1 MPSSKK
7 RHLEGTSDLATHS
20 NKKQSVAGVAAKPE
34 KAWKLN
40 QVEVQRHLHE
50 QWAVYPGLVGE
61 TRLVKSEDIKKRV
74 RLAMGVNDS
83 SVFTSAAPGGSG
95 NYIWKRAVNGSSVVQ
110 VHRKIYIGKNLTGEP
125 GGDRRAAEE
134 RQTPPTTSSAGAAVT
149 AAPTQPAAA
158 DGDGHADAASLAPPT
173 AAATQIAAAAA
184 VSSGSA
190 VTPLAVAAQLP
201 GVASGPVHPA

>member
-1 MPSSKK
+1 MYINASEAQS
-7 RHLEGTSDLATHS
+7 LTTTGCGT
-20 NKKQSVAGVAAKPE
+20 
-34 KAWKLN
+34 
-40 QVEVQRHLHE
+40 
-50 QWAVYPGLVGE
+50 GLSRK
-61 TRLVKSEDIKKRV
+61 TWHFHPPPL
-74 RLAMGVNDS
+74 
-83 SVFTSAAPGGSG
+83 
-95 NYIWKRAVNGSSVVQ
+95 YIWKRAVNGSSVVQ